1 MTREELIRYAKQFQQ
16 EEITG
21 YEIYKRL
28 AKKTSDKN
36 NKSVLAKIAGEE
48 LKHYN
53 IFKHISGIDVA
64 PNKPTVWFY
73 NFCSRFLGLT
83 FTLKLMELQEEKI
96 QTIYERLIPYMP
108 ELEAV
113 KKSEE
118 EHENELIALIQ
129 EERLEYVGS
138 MVLGLNDALV
148 ELSGALAGFSLAL
161 QNTRLV
167 AIAGLITGIAASFSM
182 AASQYLSV
190 KTQNDGQNAVKSA
203 LYTGI
208 AYIFTVAILVFPFF
222 ITISN
227 LTALATTLLLAV
239 TVIFAFNFYIS
250 VAKGLNFK
258 RRFLEM
264 VLISLGVSALTF
276 FIGYL
281 ARTYLTIPVD

>member
-1 MTREELIRYAKQFQQ
+1 MTRDQLIKYAKQFQR

-28 AKKTSDKN
+28 AKKTTDKN

-53 IFKHISGIDVA
+53 TFKQISGIDV
-64 PNKPTVWFY
+64 PPRQSTVWLY
-73 NFCSRFLGLT
+73 NLCGHLLGLT
-83 FTLKLMELQEEKI
+83 FTLKLMELQEEKV

-108 ELEAV
+108 ELEEV

-118 EHENELIALIQ
+118 EHENELIALIH

-148 ELSGALAGFSLAL
+148 ELTGALAGFSLAL
-161 QNTRLV
+161 QNTQLV
-167 AIAGLITGIAASFSM
+167 AIAGLITGIAASLSM
-182 AASQYLSV
+182 AASQFLSV
-190 KTQNDGQNAVKSA
+190 KTENDGRNAVKSA

-222 ITISN
+222 IAISN
-227 LTALATTLLLAV
+227 LTALAATLLLAV
-239 TVIFAFNFYIS
+239 AVIFAFNFYIS
-250 VAKGLNFK
+250 VAKGFNFK